1 MSLLR
6 EYIRTLL
13 TEAAKGPDDLIAFPE
28 IMIVVWRSGHG
39 DVSFSYESQ
48 AEYIEPRVP
57 ARDGPEGSISIAK
70 AKDEDWG
77 PCGDAYMVTGANAD
91 HGWGPLLY
99 DVAMEYAT
107 LNGGGLIADRGSIS
121 ADARKVW
128 SYYLHN
134 RSDVIDDQLDDL
146 KNTLTPSVEEDNC
159 EQNVSTYSTGYPS
172 ANTVDWT
179 KSPVS
184 KRYTVS
190 PVVIPALKR
199 AGRWI
204 EE

>member
-13 TEAAKGPDDLIAFPE
+13 TEVAKGPDDLIAFPQAT
-28 IMIVVWRSGHG
+28 ITIVNIPGGSTE
-39 DVSFSYESQ
+39 FSYDS
-48 AEYIEPRVP
+48 P
-57 ARDGPEGSISIAK
+57 AGGKSGPWGHISIIK
-70 AKDEDWG
+70 AKDKNWG
-77 PCGDAYMVTGANAD
+77 PCGDAYMINGVMAD
-91 HGWGPLLY
+91 KGWGPLLY
-99 DVAMEYAT
+99 DIAMEYAT
-107 LNGGGLIADRGSIS
+107 LNGGGLIADRSSIS
-121 ADARKVW
+121 ASARKVW
-128 SYYLHN
+128 DYYLHN
-134 RSDVIDDQLDDL
+134 RSDVIGDQLDDL

-190 PVVIPALKR
+190 PAVIPALKR
-199 AGRWI
+199 AGRWV